1 MRILTACNREVFFV
15 QSACADLLAG
25 VVVGSEQRCAK
36 ICFKLPKTRLIVK
49 FTIAVSGWASR
60 QQKHAINCTKSRS
73 ELHPKSRGWLSGA
86 SNVARKS
93 ALIWL
98 SGTPRVAKKPQAGGI
113 CKATSATSPRQP
125 NQLSRREFFPPR
137 PTSSDCARFAPFQA
151 TVRGSHTTR
160 KPS

>member
-1 MRILTACNREVFFV
+1 MTACNREVFFV

-49 FTIAVSGWASR
+49 FTIAVSGWASW

-98 SGTPRVAKKPQAGGI
+98 SGTPHVVRKNANLIVEN
-113 CKATSATSPRQP
+113 SPRCQKAASWRDMQSYFSNFSSP
-125 NQLSRREFFPPR
+125 TKSIISPRIFPAA
-137 PTSSDCARFAPFQA
+137 SDFL
-151 TVRGSHTTR
+151 
-160 KPS
+160 